1 MFRCANRPTTA
12 LSLTLSRFCAQNC
25 LSASVVIH
33 SDFWLLAPSS
43 VFLFLYVLRNKLKQ
57 LMRHD
62 DLLRDVI
69 GLHRQTKYQPGDDLT
84 RNGSY
89 EVIKRRVKI
98 LWYYACRCNSM

>member
-62 DLLRDVI
+62 DQTICSETLLDYI
-69 GLHRQTKYQPGDDLT
+69 G
-84 RNGSY
+84 
-89 EVIKRRVKI
+89 RRSTNQETI
-98 LWYYACRCNSM
+98 